1 MDGFNVVVPIE
12 VTFRDTDAMRHA
24 NNAVYLT
31 WFENGRIGYWRAMT
45 EPHGES
51 ADYAAVPFV
60 LARAEIDFR
69 APAFVGDRLELGVRL
84 SRLGSRSFD
93 FDYRLVRPADGTVL
107 AVGSTV
113 QVMYDYRQGSSID
126 MPTEFRA
133 RLVEI
138 DGEPGGEPD

>member
-1 MDGFNVVVPIE
+1 MKGFNVVVPLE

-45 EPHGES
+45 EPHGER

-69 APAFVGDRLELGVRL
+69 APAFVGDRLQLGVRL

-93 FDYRLVRPADGTVL
+93 FTYRLERPSDGGLL
-107 AVGSTV
+107 AEGTTV
-113 QVMYDYRQGSSID
+113 QVMYDYRLGRSVA
-126 MPTEFRA
+126 MPAEFRA
-133 RLVEI
+133 RLLEI
-138 DGEPGGEPD
+138 DGEPG